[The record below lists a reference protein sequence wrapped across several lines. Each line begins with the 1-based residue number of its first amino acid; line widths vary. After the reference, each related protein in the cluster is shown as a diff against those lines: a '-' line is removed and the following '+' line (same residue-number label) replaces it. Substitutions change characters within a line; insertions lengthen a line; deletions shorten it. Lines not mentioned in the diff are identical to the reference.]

1 MEFVNG
7 VGMTSRIWNG
17 QEKLFET
24 TNQPTKR
31 RRIELVGGIPTPLK
45 NISHMKVSWDYELP
59 NIWKNKKCS
68 KLVGGFNHFEKR
80 RWDDIPYMKWK
91 RKTVW
96 NHQPANRKAKKF
108 SESKATHPA
117 WLSGLAFRRSSWNH
131 VPGTPLHHPVVDG
144 HDLVLKGNLWKP
156 VLTWANPIYIYN
168 MYNKSWKGMGLT
180 V

>member
-108 SESKATHPA
+108 SESKATHPC
-117 WLSGLAFRRSSWNH
+117 LAFRPGIPAIELKPCTRYPLASSSRGW
-131 VPGTPLHHPVVDG
+131 PWLSTERKPMETCA
-144 HDLVLKGNLWKP
+144 DLG
-156 VLTWANPIYIYN
+156 
-168 MYNKSWKGMGLT
+168 
-180 V
+180 